1 MPGCALTQASAR
13 SAGSRPKPSEI
24 RDKPGNLRRVPDLS
38 HLWQRFL
45 LASSLLV
52 GLVIGAGATIFGYSN
67 VETVN
72 VRFSVLH
79 LNGVPLW
86 AVAVVPLAVVLVAGT
101 LYHWSDSFHHFTE
114 HMRHR
119 HRVHELEAEIATLR
133 AHMDQV
139 LEMPDQSATSTRG
152 RKAIAAIAET
162 PAAALPE
169 PDAGQSL
176 RKNSRPKRAT
186 LTLAAEPAEPA
197 AVKTNGGH
205 ESSPSEPAPEA

>member
-1 MPGCALTQASAR
+1 
-13 SAGSRPKPSEI
+13 
-24 RDKPGNLRRVPDLS
+24 VPDLS

-72 VRFSVLH
+72 VHFSVLH
-79 LNGVPLW
+79 LDGIPLW
-86 AVAVVPLAVVLVAGT
+86 TVAIVPLAVILAAGT

-119 HRVHELEAEIATLR
+119 RRVHELEAEVASLR

-139 LEMPDQSATSTRG
+139 LEMPDQSASSKPAT
-152 RKAIAAIAET
+152 K
-162 PAAALPE
+162 AAALPE
-169 PDAGQSL
+169 PDAEAETA
-176 RKNSRPKRAT
+176 RKSSRTKRAT
-186 LTLAAEPAEPA
+186 LTVAAEPAEPV

>member
-1 MPGCALTQASAR
+1 
-13 SAGSRPKPSEI
+13 
-24 RDKPGNLRRVPDLS
+24 VPDLS

-72 VRFSVLH
+72 VHFSAFH
-79 LNGVPLW
+79 LDGVPLW
-86 AVAVVPLAVVLVAGT
+86 TVAVVPLAVVLAAGT

-119 HRVHELEAEIATLR
+119 RRVHELEAEVASLR

-139 LEMPDQSATSTRG
+139 LEMPDQTASN
-152 RKAIAAIAET
+152 K
-162 PAAALPE
+162 PAPKPGALPE
-169 PDAGQSL
+169 ADRPAEEAL
-176 RKNSRPKRAT
+176 RKNSRPRRAT
-186 LTLAAEPAEPA
+186 LTVAAEPAEPA
-197 AVKTNGGH
+197 AVTTNGGH
-205 ESSPSEPAPEA
+205 ESLPSEPKPEA

>member
-24 RDKPGNLRRVPDLS
+24 CDKSGNLRRVPDLS

-67 VETVN
+67 IETVN

-79 LNGVPLW
+79 LDGIPLW
-86 AVAVVPLAVVLVAGT
+86 TVAVVPLAVVLAAGT

-119 HRVHELEAEIATLR
+119 RRVHELEAEVASLR
-133 AHMDQV
+133 AHLDQL
-139 LEMPDQSATSTRG
+139 LEMPGQSPSKLPSQQVIEDVIPVT
-152 RKAIAAIAET
+152 AEVESA
-162 PAAALPE
+162 PALPE
-169 PDAGQSL
+169 P
-176 RKNSRPKRAT
+176 
-186 LTLAAEPAEPA
+186 AAA
-197 AVKTNGGH
+197 NGGK
-205 ESSPSEPAPEA
+205 A

>member
-1 MPGCALTQASAR
+1 MP
-13 SAGSRPKPSEI
+13 
-24 RDKPGNLRRVPDLS
+24 NLN

-52 GLVIGAGATIFGYSN
+52 GLAIGVTATVFGYSN
-67 VETVN
+67 LI
-72 VRFSVLH
+72 SVDVH
-79 LNGVPLW
+79 WSVFHINGVPLW
-86 AVAVVPLAVVLVAGT
+86 TVAVVPLALTLAAGT
-101 LYHWSDSFHHFTE
+101 LYHWVDGLHHFTE

-139 LEMPDQSATSTRG
+139 LEMPDQSASSNPA
-152 RKAIAAIAET
+152 RKTITATAE
-162 PAAALPE
+162 PQAALPE
-169 PDAGQSL
+169 SDAERTP